1 VIVNILFMT
10 HPYSLSGSLHIL
22 LSSGLLSGGIG
33 GGRLGGGGGTDR
45 ASVTLLTLFASVT
58 LLATGT
64 DTAATG
70 GWGVV
75 HDLDEKIEKAFLI
88 DAWVGGFLDNFF
100 AQGRHRVYIK
110 NKICF

>member
-1 VIVNILFMT
+1 MT
-10 HPYSLSGSLHIL
+10 HPYSLSGSLNL
-22 LSSGLLSGGIG
+22 LLRGLLSGSIG
-33 GGRLGGGGGTDR
+33 GGRLDGGGTDR
-45 ASVTLLTLFASVT
+45 ASVTLLTLFALVT
-58 LLATGT
+58 LLTSGT
-64 DTAATG
+64 DTATTG

-75 HDLDEKIEKAFLI
+75 HNLNEEVEKALLI